1 MNPNIIYH
9 MQTTLHSARIG
20 SISHGTLR
28 TNDLLG
34 TFMGELESLTLLSGE
49 YLSQNH
55 EARYRFSNLVGE
67 AQDCFDEDGEEIYE
81 DKYNV
86 AEELVSET
94 LPDALQEF
102 APPYCYFGAHPGD
115 GSDFGF
121 WPCEIEDIKEQ
132 VEFSSTTSQEC
143 PPDDFEGEW
152 LHIND
157 HGNCT
162 LYVRND
168 GDDKEIW
175 SIV

>member
-1 MNPNIIYH
+1 

-34 TFMGELESLTLLSGE
+34 TFMGELESLAFLSGE

-55 EARYRFSNLVGE
+55 EARDRFANLVGE
-67 AQDCFDEDGEEIYE
+67 AQDCFDEDGEEIDE
-81 DKYNV
+81 EKYDV
-86 AEELVSET
+86 AEELVNET